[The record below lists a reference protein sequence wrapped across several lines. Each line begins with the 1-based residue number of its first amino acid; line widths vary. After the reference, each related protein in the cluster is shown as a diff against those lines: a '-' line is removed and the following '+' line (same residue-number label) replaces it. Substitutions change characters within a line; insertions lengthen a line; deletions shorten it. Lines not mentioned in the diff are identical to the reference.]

1 MWGSKTKDSTMPK
14 RARELRPVELQ
25 RLPPGRHAVGGVAGL
40 LLQIPDPD
48 RPLADGRSRT
58 SATWILRYSIDG
70 RRRDHGL
77 GGYPEVGLAEAR
89 DRARA
94 ARQAIFEGRDPIA
107 VRQADSL
114 ARKAAAAAAVT
125 FKTAAADYIKANE
138 KGWRNTKHGQQ
149 WRNTLET
156 YAYPVL
162 GDLLVRDIETAHVL
176 KVLEPIWAEKN
187 ETATRLRGRIESVLD
202 AATVR
207 ELRTGPNPARWKG
220 HLDHILP
227 APRKVAKVEHHA
239 ALPYADLQ
247 PFLARLR
254 AAEGMGARALEF
266 AILTAARSGEV
277 RGATWGEIDVQ
288 AAVWSIGA
296 ERMKGGRAHRVPL
309 SPEALALL
317 ASQPQGEPDAPV
329 FPSTK
334 GTALSDMTLTAVLR
348 RLKVP
353 VTAHGFRSTF
363 RDWAAECTN
372 YPNEVCEQALAHA
385 IENAAE
391 AAYRRGDLFEKRR
404 ALMNDWATFCRA
416 AR

>member
-1 MWGSKTKDSTMPK
+1 MPK
-14 RARELRPVELQ
+14 RARELRPVELG
-25 RLPPGRHAVGGVAGL
+25 RLPPGRHAVGGAPGL

-48 RPLADGRSRT
+48 RPLSDGRCRS
-58 SATWILRYSIDG
+58 SASWVLRYSIDG
-70 RRRDHGL
+70 KRRDHGL

-94 ARQAIFEGRDPIA
+94 ARQRIFEGQDPIA
-107 VRQADSL
+107 ARQAADL
-114 ARKAAAAAAVT
+114 ARRAASAAAVT
-125 FKTAAADYIKANE
+125 FKTAAADYIKSNE
-138 KGWRNTKHGQQ
+138 KGWRNAKHGQQ

-156 YAYPVL
+156 YAFPVL

-176 KVLEPIWAEKN
+176 AVLEPIWTEKN
-187 ETATRLRGRIESVLD
+187 ETATRLRGRIECVLD

-227 APRKVAKVEHHA
+227 APRKVARVEHHA
-239 ALPYADLQ
+239 ALPIGDVAG
-247 PFLARLR
+247 FVARLR
-254 AAEGMGARALEF
+254 AADGMGARALEF

-277 RGATWGEIDVQ
+277 RGATWDEIDVQ
-288 AAVWSIGA
+288 AAVWAIGP

-309 SPEALALL
+309 SPAALALL
-317 ASQPQGEPDAPV
+317 ASLPQGEPGAPV
-329 FPSTK
+329 FASAK
-334 GTALSDMTLTAVLR
+334 GTTLSDMTLTAVLR
-348 RLKVP
+348 RMKVA

-363 RDWAAECTN
+363 RDWAAERTN

-404 ALMNDWATFCRA
+404 ALMNDWATFCGGA
-416 AR
+416 A